1 MKSSTGYILICMIL
15 LTALLGLIVLL
26 ITVTEQ
32 PDLIFDES
40 RKDTTFRE
48 ADTSPTTNASETVI
62 ADSKQLEENSS
73 KVLEPNSDFSEH
85 NENSNL
91 TKMEIAS
98 ETNSSTVAISVHPSS
113 NPNSTQRN
121 LHLAKLSEI
130 KATSPNDG
138 KFVTILTISDNSFY
152 VVKNNGDIELWTY
165 KESFER
171 LYIIHTSIQ
180 IHRAKLLDQHNFFV
194 AETVKNGRNK
204 LNRLWIVK
212 EDGNRME
219 LANVTNEISDIAV
232 YQGQFYFLDRAGNVH
247 QLIDNS
253 TSILEWE
260 NPTDETCNF
269 LEITKDY
276 TFVSCQSAILQIPNE
291 GANGTYTRLSSMDS
305 SYSLA
310 IIILNDC
317 QLMAARR
324 GSEEVHVFDYCA
336 ETHKPVVKL
345 TYDNETNKPTLP
357 FGEYWTSL
365 ALLNNSTY
373 LLALEHISN
382 VIYAFTFPSIY

>member
-1 MKSSTGYILICMIL
+1 MIL

-48 ADTSPTTNASETVI
+48 TESSSTTNSPGTVVAISE
-62 ADSKQLEENSS
+62 QLEESS
-73 KVLEPNSDFSEH
+73 PKVVWPNSDFPEH

-98 ETNSSTVAISVHPSS
+98 ETNSSTVDISVIPSA

-138 KFVTILTISDNSFY
+138 KFVTILTISENSFY

-194 AETVKNGRNK
+194 AETVKNGRSK

-232 YQGQFYFLDRAGNVH
+232 YQGQ
-247 QLIDNS
+247 
-253 TSILEWE
+253 
-260 NPTDETCNF
+260 
-269 LEITKDY
+269 
-276 TFVSCQSAILQIPNE
+276 E
-291 GANGTYTRLSSMDS
+291 GANGTYARLSSMDS

-310 IIILNDC
+310 LIILNDC
-317 QLMAARR
+317 KLMAARR
-324 GSEEVHVFDYCA
+324 GREEVHVFDYCA

-345 TYDNETNKPTLP
+345 TYENETNKPTLP

-365 ALLNNSTY
+365 ALLNNSTN

-382 VIYAFTFPSIY
+382 VIYAFTVPPIY